1 MNPETAL
8 RRAERQAQGP
18 TGEVIVA
25 SDSTTA
31 KPPKDARWWY
41 DALATWLLLNP
52 DKTLTEAAQYF
63 GRSASWISAIVH
75 SDSFR
80 VLFRTRAGEINA
92 LAAKTTVEQVD
103 GIASLS
109 LEILRQ
115 QLENKGI
122 AMEHAE
128 VRETASMV
136 LKSLGY
142 GQSRAA
148 PGVQANVQVN
158 IGVDRETLNSARD
171 KMRELRVVSSDG
183 RRLDGEGEDG
193 ANGGEP
199 AAAPA
204 LPAPEKL

>member
-1 MNPETAL
+1 MYVQLMNPETAL
-8 RRAERQAQGP
+8 RRAERQAAGP

-52 DKTLTEAAQYF
+52 DKTLTEAAQHF

-80 VLFRTRAGEINA
+80 VLFRQRAGEINA

-115 QLENKGI
+115 QLEAKGMS
-122 AMEHAE
+122 MEHSE

-142 GQSRAA
+142 GQPRGA
-148 PGVQANVQVN
+148 PAQTNVQVN
-158 IGVDRETLNSARD
+158 IGVDRETLTSARS
-171 KMRELRVVSSDG
+171 KMRELRVVSTDG
-183 RRLDGEGEDG
+183 NRVDGEQ
-193 ANGGEP
+193 GGEEP
-199 AAAPA
+199 AQRQI
-204 LPAPEKL
+204 PAPEKL